1 MYCHT
6 VASVTTVAST
16 KEKPC
21 TTTLTVSSI
30 LTTAA
35 ICLSKGL
42 PDWSGNDIISVN
54 ITDLGNIGAG
64 GPLSTV
70 GEVTINVSP
79 VNDPPYIYLDLD
91 GHGLLPGGGVLGLE
105 EDSSLPLALLSVTD
119 KEVAADGVGRL
130 TLSLW
135 CVSGGFRLPTSG
147 FDEEISEAAAEVV
160 WAIGG
165 LAKGAGV
172 GPWPAVAF
180 SGELA
185 EVNRALHELEY
196 LPASDWYGI
205 DDLTVRFGS
214 AIRLPMG
221 AFCRKYPYFRTDLT
235 LRQAQVH

>member
-1 MYCHT
+1 
-6 VASVTTVAST
+6 
-16 KEKPC
+16 
-21 TTTLTVSSI
+21 TTLTVSSI
-30 LTTAA
+30 LTTAD

-135 CVSGGFRLPTSG
+135 CVSG
-147 FDEEISEAAAEVV
+147 AAEVV

-196 LPASDWYGI
+196 LPASDWHGI
-205 DDLTVRFGS
+205 DDLTLEAS
-214 AIRLPMG
+214 DNDHQG
-221 AFCRKYPYFRTDLT
+221 AGDPQTSSFSI
-235 LRQAQVH
+235 QVVVAPVNDAPVV